1 MCNYQKPQL
10 PCDAQEFTIIDRR
23 IMFQLFSTKKIIPS
37 SPIKTQTALNLF
49 VIKYIIL
56 YSHNDNHKVARR
68 QFFQQMMKY
77 RK

>member
-1 MCNYQKPQL
+1 
-10 PCDAQEFTIIDRR
+10 
-23 IMFQLFSTKKIIPS
+23 MFQLFSTKKIIPS

-68 QFFQQMMKY
+68 QFFQQDDEISKIRQSSIY
-77 RK
+77 VVIFIKTVKILGIFQN